1 MAEFIRRK
9 GVLHKIKEG
18 EPLCPTS
25 EAPQVGDRVLD
36 GHDVFQMQANGVLS
50 KIQTCSSGTDH
61 LLRSKATPE
70 GGRNQPL

>member
-50 KIQTCSSGTDH
+50 KIQICSGTNRH
-61 LLRSKATPE
+61 FRSSNTSE
-70 GGRNQPL
+70 GGGRPF